1 MYLKQQRTLRKSR
14 KGEIPL
20 LELLEKHPVRETLST
35 DSDTFQYTITPQLV
49 QHKLCS
55 DLASLVEK
63 RKQMLSLSGMCY
75 QWSSYLY
82 NLLLIWYKF
91 WWLVEAWFNR

>member
-1 MYLKQQRTLRKSR
+1 
-14 KGEIPL
+14 L

-55 DLASLVEK
+55 NLASLVEK
-63 RKQMLSLSGMCY
+63 RKKPLSLPGMCY
-75 QWSSYLY
+75 ECNSYL
-82 NLLLIWYKF
+82 
-91 WWLVEAWFNR
+91 